1 MRFLCE
7 VSVKASLWKCIWD
20 EPWKKIGILRG
31 ERWKNTASWG
41 NRVSVGFLLYKLY
54 KPWVRFWKA
63 MLLAVCFWIHK
74 LSYKGWK
81 ALHRKIA
88 GFFFFILLCANYMLI
103 ESHAVSYS
111 IPFKPF
117 LGCTLPFSFHRWGNW
132 DFERSIHS
140 SEIVFSVNEG
150 PELWIKC
157 LSLQNLFT
165 LPFTPSKELGI
176 HEERHWIKILDIF
189 Q

>member
-81 ALHRKIA
+81 SLHRKIA
-88 GFFFFILLCANYMLI
+88 GFFFFHSIECKLYVNWITCSILFNPLQAFFGMHTTIFISQMRKLRLWKVNTFIWNCI
-103 ESHAVSYS
+103 FCKWRTRAVNQVSLT
-111 IPFKPF
+111 PK
-117 LGCTLPFSFHRWGNW
+117 
-132 DFERSIHS
+132 SIHS
-140 SEIVFSVNEG
+140 PIH
-150 PELWIKC
+150 
-157 LSLQNLFT
+157 SL
-165 LPFTPSKELGI
+165 KGI
-176 HEERHWIKILDIF
+176 RNPWGEALN
-189 Q
+189 